1 MRILLKVDGNRWVRG
16 KEYIKVEQNWNIRC
30 FEMQLEKLELK
41 LMIPCSFLTSSVK
54 TQLSYLHWKW
64 AGVGWDYHGGFWFI
78 RIHSIIPVLN
88 APRPLCQGV
97 DTEDASYD
105 HGTICSWDEFT
116 IWSLFLGNI
125 CQGEKLMIRTMWE
138 ETELSRLEAVSD
150 MIYMMAVASLSS
162 TDTLPCQEYHWLL
175 RLILQKRP

>member
-1 MRILLKVDGNRWVRG
+1 MRDH
-16 KEYIKVEQNWNIRC
+16 
-30 FEMQLEKLELK
+30 EKLSRIETFLVLK
-41 LMIPCSFLTSSVK
+41 CRKRNQLKPFMWCYFLTLSVK

-64 AGVGWDYHGGFWFI
+64 AGVEWDYHGGFWFI
-78 RIHSIIPVLN
+78 RIPSIIPVLN

-138 ETELSRLEAVSD
+138 GTELGRLEAVS
-150 MIYMMAVASLSS
+150 LWF
-162 TDTLPCQEYHWLL
+162 TWWPLLPWA
-175 RLILQKRP
+175 LQTHFLVKSIIDC